1 MRVAMKQAVI
11 LSWPPNFYIYILLE
25 NRKRANAS
33 RDSKKIQAG
42 RRGEGEG
49 RAHSCI
55 EENGCFLE
63 VANSPLRIRLTQPEH
78 LNSV

>member
-1 MRVAMKQAVI
+1 MRVRVAMKQAVI
-11 LSWPPNFYIYILLE
+11 LSWSPNFYIYILLE

-42 RRGEGEG
+42 RRGGG
-49 RAHSCI
+49 AHSCI